1 MKHISNMDL
10 AELADELDKA
20 KLIINQLGG
29 GVVSFDNKAEIDTRI
44 LAQITHR
51 LRQLHDDPVW
61 LL

>member
-20 KLIINQLGG
+20 KLIVHQTGAT
-29 GVVSFDNKAEIDTRI
+29 VSFHNKAEIDTMTLMRI
-44 LAQITHR
+44 TQR
-51 LRQLHDDPVW
+51 LRQLHDDPIW

>member
-1 MKHISNMDL
+1 MKHISKMDL

-20 KLIINQLGG
+20 KLIVHQTGAT
-29 GVVSFDNKAEIDTRI
+29 VSFHNKAEIDTRI

-51 LRQLHDDPVW
+51 LRQLHDDPIW